1 MNTQLVENL
10 TALSLKPSIEGEAL
24 QVELGQ
30 GLMRREATLNTTVP
44 AYETDLRS
52 WSGQA
57 ARGVLAALSE
67 PPNSRGSKLDFV
79 DAASRIFMSL
89 EGPGFFEG
97 AESVLGEPVW
107 SQDFQDGLKLAFRLE
122 LDNGQRLLPV
132 SQVEE
137 WGVHADRVYK
147 AAVSIVFHRSG
158 HESWKRRT
166 YDDLTVDEFRKGDG
180 CDAARGVIL
189 DLIDFHRSRAGI
201 YFACPT
207 SDQLIFTDARVEDLD
222 SFATL
227 TKRLFAESA
236 FPLSNHVF
244 GYSDG
249 KLDPTPIR
257 R

>member
-10 TALSLKPSIEGEAL
+10 ASLSLQPTVDGASIH
-24 QVELGQ
+24 VSLGQ
-30 GLMRREATLNTTVP
+30 GLLRREATLEDVSP
-44 AYETDLRS
+44 AESDADRV

-67 PPNSRGSKLDFV
+67 PPNSRGASLDFV
-79 DAASRIFMSL
+79 DAASRIFMTL
-89 EGPGFFEG
+89 EGPGFFDA
-97 AESVLGEPVW
+97 AERVLGEPVW
-107 SQDFQDGLKLAFRLE
+107 SQDFQAGLKLAFRLE

-137 WGVHADRVYK
+137 WGAHADRVYK

-158 HESWKRRT
+158 YEAWNQRT
-166 YDDLTVDEFRKGDG
+166 YDDLTVNEFCKGDG

-189 DLIDFHRSRAGI
+189 DLIDFHRSRSGI

-207 SDQLIFTDARVEDLD
+207 SDQLIFTDAREDDLD
-222 SFATL
+222 SFSTL
-227 TKRLFAESA
+227 TKRLFKESS
-236 FPLSNHVF
+236 FPLSSDVF
-244 GYSDG
+244 AYSDG
-249 KLDPTPIR
+249 KLNPAPLR